1 MTENA
6 KNKNGA
12 QGSEPS
18 AQQGA
23 VPEPEGCL
31 PGAAPAQS
39 SKAAEILRE
48 LETTKRQLKEE
59 QELLAMREKIE
70 ALQKEIARKE
80 RLKAEIEKDIKYQ
93 TMRGDALEYMIGLAE
108 KQYGIE
114 IRPKIRVKRKK
125 K

>member
-12 QGSEPS
+12 QSPEPS
-18 AQQGA
+18 AQQRA
-23 VPEPEGCL
+23 VPEPADHSA
-31 PGAAPAQS
+31 GAAPAQS
-39 SKAAEILRE
+39 PTAAEILRE
-48 LETTKRQLKEE
+48 LEATKRQLKEE
-59 QELLAMREKIE
+59 QERLAMLEKIE

-114 IRPKIRVKRKK
+114 ILPKIHMKRKK